1 MGRFEMSDI
10 LKHYGT
16 PRHSGRYPWGS
27 GKNPQRSK
35 NFITYVKEMKKN
47 GATESEIAKALIGP
61 NANSSDLRARYAI
74 AVNEYRKERIDRAMK
89 LREKGYGPT
98 KIANMMGEKEPTIR
112 SWLKGEGEAKKS
124 SIHEVSDILKEQL
137 KEKKYLD
144 VGSGSELSLAG
155 VTATKLNDA
164 LALLKEEGYV
174 VTNVQVDQQGTA
186 EGMKTTIR
194 VLAPPG
200 STYKEIKANKD
211 QIKTIENYESD
222 ISSETSRLGLPPVNS
237 ISSDRLKVVYAE
249 DGGGDKDGV
258 IELRRGLNDL
268 NLGNA
273 NYAQVRIGVDGT
285 HYLKGMAV
293 YSDNMPPGVDVIF
306 NTSKS
311 NKKSLQEVLKPMKID
326 ETTGEV
332 DKENPFGASIKP
344 ERSLTRVPR
353 YYEDEN
359 GNRQVSPINV
369 VYEEGDWST
378 WSKKLASQMLSKQPN
393 ALVKNQ
399 LKLSYD
405 IHKAEFDEICAVENP
420 IVKKKL
426 LDNFQSK
433 IDSVAVHLEAA
444 ALPRQASY
452 VILPVNDLK
461 PNEIFAPRYND
472 GEKVALI
479 RYPHAG
485 TFEIPILTVNNHN
498 KGARSVIGVDAPDAV
513 GIHPEAAVR
522 LSGAD
527 FDGDSVLVIPTGGRV
542 NIKSS
547 PQLKALEGFDKAK
560 DDIYTIEKTDPRYE
574 TYPFIK
580 KGGRKE
586 GIEMGKI
593 SNLITD
599 MTLKGA
605 SDEELA
611 RAVKHSM
618 VIIDAAKHKLDYKQS
633 EKDNDISELKKIYQS
648 KEDGTGGG
656 VSTLISRSTSPIR
669 INRRDLDTKTADN
682 PKGWDP
688 ETGEILYVDK
698 KGDTYKEKKK
708 DKKTGEYYETGK
720 IITRTDEVEWLSVE
734 KDARK
739 LISDYR
745 TPNEIAYA
753 EYSNNLK
760 ALANEA
766 RKLYLATDE
775 PKKDPSAAKAYEKEV
790 ASLNSKLNV
799 ALKNA
804 PRERQAQLYAD
815 QTMDAR
821 RQAVYPRELTKEE
834 RQKYRAQ
841 ALAAGRA
848 KFNAHKDPV
857 KFTEKEWEAVQAR
870 AISPSKLKS
879 LLNNADMDLVKKL
892 ALPKHGK
899 SLLPAQI
906 ATAKSMLARG
916 YTQAEVAD
924 RLGVSASTISKE
936 INKG

>member
-1 MGRFEMSDI
+1 MSDI
-10 LKHYGT
+10 LEHYGT

-35 NFITYVKEMKKN
+35 NFITYVKEMKKE
-47 GATESEIAKALIGP
+47 GLTETQIAKALIGP
-61 NANSSDLRARYAI
+61 NANSSDLRAKMAI
-74 AVNEYRKERIDRAMK
+74 ATNEYRKERIDRALK
-89 LREKGYGPT
+89 LREKGYGPS
-98 KIANMMGEKEPTIR
+98 KIGEIM
-112 SWLKGEGEAKKS
+112 GEGESTVRNWLKSDAKEKKS
-124 SIHEVSDILKEQL
+124 SIHEVSDILKNQL

-144 VGSGSELSLAG
+144 VGSGIELSLG
-155 VTATKLNDA
+155 ITATKLKDA
-164 LALLKEEGYV
+164 IALLKEEGYV
-174 VTNVQVDQQGTA
+174 TTNVQVDQQGTA
-186 EGMKTTIR
+186 EGMKTTIK
-194 VLAPPG
+194 VLGPPG
-200 STYKEIKANKD
+200 TTYKEVNSHKDEIKA
-211 QIKTIENYESD
+211 IEDYESD
-222 ISSETSRLGLPPVNS
+222 ISKDNSRLGLPPVKS
-237 ISSDRLKVVYAE
+237 ISSDRIKVVYAE

-311 NKKSLQEVLKPMKID
+311 NKKSLQEVLKPMKVD
-326 ETTGEV
+326 KTTGEISV
-332 DKENPFGASIKP
+332 DNPFGASIKP
-344 ERSLTRVPR
+344 EERLKRVPR
-353 YYEDEN
+353 YYLDEN
-359 GNRQVSPINV
+359 GNKQVSPINV

-393 ALVKNQ
+393 TLVKNH

-405 IHKAEFDEICAVENP
+405 IHKAEFDEICAVDNP
-420 IVKKKL
+420 VVKRKL
-426 LDNFQSK
+426 LDEFQSK

-461 PNEIFAPRYND
+461 ENEIFAPRYND

-498 KGARSVIGVDAPDAV
+498 KGARSIIGVDSPDAV
-513 GIHPEAAVR
+513 GIHPKSAVK

-527 FDGDSVLVIPTGGRV
+527 FDGDSVLVIPTGDKV
-542 NIKSS
+542 KIKNS
-547 PQLKALEGFDKAK
+547 PQLKGLEGFDKQK
-560 DDIYTIEKTDPRYE
+560 DDIYTIEKDDPRYK
-574 TYPFIK
+574 TYPFIE
-580 KGGRKE
+580 KGSRKE

-618 VIIDAAKHKLDYKQS
+618 VVIDAAKHKLDYKQS
-633 EKDNDISELKKIYQS
+633 EKDNDISELKKIYQA
-648 KEDGTGGG
+648 KADGSGGG

-669 INRRDLDTKTADN
+669 IPRRDPDKSYN
-682 PKGWDP
+682 ERGWDP
-688 ETGEILYVDK
+688 ETGEVHYVDK
-698 KGDTYKEKKK
+698 KGDTYIKKKK
-708 DKKTGEYYETGK
+708 DKETGEYYSTGK
-720 IITRTDEVEWLSVE
+720 VETRTDEVAWLSVE

-753 EYSNNLK
+753 DYSNSLK

-766 RKLYLATDE
+766 RKEYLATKV
-775 PKKDPSAAKAYEKEV
+775 PKKDPSAAKAYAAEV
-790 ASLNSKLNV
+790 ASLNNKLNV

-804 PRERQAQLYAD
+804 PRERQAQLYAE
-815 QTMDAR
+815 QTMTAKK
-821 RQAVYPRELTKEE
+821 QEYYPNELSKEE
-834 RQKYRAQ
+834 KQKYRAQ

-848 KFNAHKDPV
+848 KFNAKKESV

-870 AISPSKLKS
+870 AISPSKLS
-879 LLNNADMDLVKKL
+879 TLLNNADMDSVKKL
-892 ALPKHGK
+892 ALPKHGTT
-899 SLLPAQI
+899 LLPAQV
-906 ATAKSMLARG
+906 ATAKSMIARG

-924 RLGVSASTISKE
+924 RLGVSASTISNAV
-936 INKG
+936 NK